1 MRVLDSENIASS
13 MDWKRS
19 LLETERILEKVNGR
33 IRGDGQR
40 AGCLALRFFKIYF
53 NFFMYV

>member
-19 LLETERILEKVNGR
+19 LLERENTRKGEWKDK
-33 IRGDGQR
+33 RGWSKSWMFGIEI
-40 AGCLALRFFKIYF
+40 F
-53 NFFMYV
+53 